1 MATLSSIDSGLPFG
15 DFRALIER
23 LPPLDERA
31 AARVPDDFGRIEK
44 PKNSLGRIEKVAA
57 WLAASTGRPPAVLRP
72 VVAIF
77 AGNHGIA
84 RHGVSPRPVEATQ
97 RFVELAAAG
106 GAGVNQVCAAHD
118 LGLKLYDLALDLP
131 TADFTTDAALDE
143 RGCAATMAFGIE
155 AVNGRGAPLALGRH
169 RARGATA
176 AAAISSP
183 LFWRIGARC
192 GWVRAR
198 AETALSVRQS

>member
-31 AARVPDDFGRIEK
+31 AARVRDDFGRIEK

-84 RHGVSPRPVEATQ
+84 RHAVSPRPVEATQ
-97 RFVELAAAG
+97 RFVELVAAG
-106 GAGVNQVCAAHD
+106 GAGDKQGFSAPAPRPR
-118 LGLKLYDLALDLP
+118 LYGPAPHLP
-131 TADFTTDAALDE
+131 
-143 RGCAATMAFGIE
+143 
-155 AVNGRGAPLALGRH
+155 
-169 RARGATA
+169 
-176 AAAISSP
+176 
-183 LFWRIGARC
+183 
-192 GWVRAR
+192 
-198 AETALSVRQS
+198 

>member
-31 AARVPDDFGRIEK
+31 AARVRDDFGHIEK
-44 PKNSLGRIEKVAA
+44 PRNSLGRIEKIAA

-72 VVAIF
+72 VVAVF

-84 RHGVSPRPVEATQ
+84 RHDVSPRPVEATQ

-106 GAGVNQVCAAHD
+106 GAGGSQGFAPHRPRPQAPPP
-118 LGLKLYDLALDLP
+118 ALHCP
-131 TADFTTDAALDE
+131 TCDFTM
-143 RGCAATMAFGIE
+143 R
-155 AVNGRGAPLALGRH
+155 
-169 RARGATA
+169 
-176 AAAISSP
+176 
-183 LFWRIGARC
+183 
-192 GWVRAR
+192 
-198 AETALSVRQS
+198 

>member
-31 AARVPDDFGRIEK
+31 AARVRDDFGGIEK
-44 PKNSLGRIEKVAA
+44 STESLDRIEKVAA

-84 RHGVSPRPVEATQ
+84 RHDVSPRPVEATR
-97 RFVELAAAG
+97 RFVELAVAG
-106 GAGVNQVCAAHD
+106 GAGVNQACAASGFGNSGGHAT
-118 LGLKLYDLALDLP
+118 GGAN
-131 TADFTTDAALDE
+131 AS
-143 RGCAATMAFGIE
+143 RG
-155 AVNGRGAPLALGRH
+155 
-169 RARGATA
+169 GATGDRANCGTPGRDDCAGPPFA
-176 AAAISSP
+176 A
-183 LFWRIGARC
+183 GASFC
-192 GWVRAR
+192 
-198 AETALSVRQS
+198 T

>member
-23 LPPLDERA
+23 LPPLDERV
-31 AARVPDDFGRIEK
+31 AARVRDDFGRIEK
-44 PKNSLGRIEKVAA
+44 PKNSLGRIETVAA
-57 WLAASTGRPPAVLRP
+57 WLAASTGRPPAVVRP

-143 RGCAATMAFGIE
+143 RG
-155 AVNGRGAPLALGRH
+155 
-169 RARGATA
+169 
-176 AAAISSP
+176 
-183 LFWRIGARC
+183 
-192 GWVRAR
+192 
-198 AETALSVRQS
+198 

>member
-1 MATLSSIDSGLPFG
+1 MIDGNSSSIDSGCPLAI
-15 DFRALIER
+15 RALIER

-31 AARVPDDFGRIEK
+31 AARVHDDFGRIEK

-84 RHGVSPRPVEATQ
+84 RHGVSSRRVEATQ

-155 AVNGRGAPLALGRH
+155 AVNDGVDLMH
-169 RARGATA
+169 
-176 AAAISSP
+176 
-183 LFWRIGARC
+183 
-192 GWVRAR
+192 
-198 AETALSVRQS
+198 